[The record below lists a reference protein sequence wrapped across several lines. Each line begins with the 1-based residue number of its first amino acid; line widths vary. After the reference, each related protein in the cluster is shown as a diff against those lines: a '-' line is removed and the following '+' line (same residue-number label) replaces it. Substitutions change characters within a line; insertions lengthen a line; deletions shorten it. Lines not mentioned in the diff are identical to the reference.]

1 MAGYQTACPDLQSFD
16 VLATRHQGGRVYI
29 TIHSGLNK
37 GDPRC
42 DQVREDGLVVC
53 DGNGREI
60 AFIQDD
66 AFDHANML
74 TGE

>member
-1 MAGYQTACPDLQSFD
+1 M
-16 VLATRHQGGRVYI
+16 YI
-29 TIHSGLNK
+29 TIHSGLNR